1 MMHISNNPSMLIN
14 TDSEL
19 TKVRIK
25 AHKLFH
31 LKLTYNISEPKNRQA
46 WLKVWFDK
54 LEQAE
59 LENYEVFEVTEEND
73 EELVN
78 EDLVFV
84 MPTVS
89 DIAQA
94 IQDRKISSSSEY
106 SNCSY
111 YSNLS
116 EG

>member
-1 MMHISNNPSMLIN
+1 M
-14 TDSEL
+14 
-19 TKVRIK
+19 
-25 AHKLFH
+25 AHRVC
-31 LKLTYNISEPKNRQA
+31 ISEPKNRQA